1 MTETLRQAVQGLMEE
16 REQQK
21 HKISAL
27 EVSLKLLKGSRE
39 ERTLLLDQ
47 RFDMLKRDLQGLRSQ
62 VQEQAQ
68 AQGQT
73 GPGKCSHANRG
84 LSQQLQSER
93 QLLWEESEI
102 LREEL
107 KLVRDQL
114 SE

>member
-1 MTETLRQAVQGLMEE
+1 MEE

-21 HKISAL
+21 LKISAL

-47 RFDMLKRDLQGLRSQ
+47 RFDMLKRDLQGLWSQ

-84 LSQQLQSER
+84 LSQQQSER